1 MKILFAL
8 LLFPI
13 LMQGQLNSAFVS
25 KANLSYQ
32 KVQTSNEGMFAFE
45 QNNKIGYLDKNGN
58 VVIPAIYS
66 YDSTTPSYPV
76 IPFFYKGY
84 AKAIKDRKFGLI
96 DKTGKI
102 VIPIDYENI
111 SPYTEFGN
119 FVLVTKTIA
128 GKKNYGLMNL
138 QGKELIPVENEE
150 IKVDTNIA
158 LVKKNGKWGLFDKT
172 GNQLLPFDYNWL
184 AYSATDKVLLAEKG
198 TQYGVIDMTG
208 KWLFE
213 KTKSVYTL
221 YTSKYG
227 MVMCKV
233 SGKTGFLDLKGNEVI
248 ITRYDGAYD
257 FNSEGL
263 AMVYK
268 KKEGTTYT
276 NLYGYIDKK
285 GNEVIPLKYE
295 LLGTFFNGL
304 VEAKNPETNRYGY
317 MDKTGKWVLQ
327 PVYLDAKSFDG
338 SGGAWVKMTDDKY
351 HYINKTGKDL
361 GTLTEKGGIY
371 QTFGKDGF
379 AVYETTDYPYV
390 LIDKTGKVIKQ
401 IDDCDGIYNFSEGIA
416 GYKSKATGKYGFLD
430 LNGNK
435 IIPAEFDGF
444 TGFVEGVSKV
454 NKTIDGKTKYGY
466 IDNKGKIILPVLY
479 DYAQSFKDGWG
490 LIKKDNNYFFVDK
503 NGNLKEPPGKYDELS
518 EFRSGYALG
527 KFKGSD
533 VTPNTYHYINPK
545 LEIEFSVLAWQAYLF
560 WENVAVVSRD
570 NKIYELMNKKGEVFK
585 TLTGIETLTFCSE
598 GILAIREKGKWGYIN
613 DKGDV
618 IVTPKYD
625 TCTSFKYGYARIKM
639 GSKWGI
645 IDRSGTEVIGT
656 EYDGIYPGENGI
668 FIFYDKSWGIID
680 KSGKKAPDYFNSL
693 TTFEKDRALARLG
706 KTYTILK
713 SPLAKN

>member
-8 LLFPI
+8 LLSPI
-13 LMQGQLNSAFVS
+13 LMQSQLNPVFVS
-25 KANLSYQ
+25 KTNISYP
-32 KVQTSNEGMFAFE
+32 KVQVSYEGLFGFE
-45 QNNKIGYLDKNGN
+45 QNNKIGYMDKNGN

-66 YDSTTPSYPV
+66 YDSSITNLPT
-76 IPFFYKGY
+76 IPYFYKGY
-84 AKAIKDRKFGLI
+84 AKVVKDRKFGLI

-102 VIPIDYENI
+102 VIPVEHESIT
-111 SPYTEFGN
+111 PYTQLGN
-119 FVLVTKTIA
+119 FVLVTKTIS
-128 GKKNYGLMNL
+128 GKKKYGVLNL
-138 QGKELIPVENEE
+138 QNKELIPTDNED
-150 IKVDTNIA
+150 IKFDTNIVTA
-158 LVKKNGKWGLFDKT
+158 KKNGKWGLFDKN
-172 GNQLLPFDYNWL
+172 GKQLLPYEYNWL
-184 AYSATDKVLLAEKG
+184 SYSATDKVLVAEKG
-198 TQYGVIDMTG
+198 TQYGIIDLTG

-213 KTKSVYTL
+213 KAKTVFTL
-221 YTSKYG
+221 YASKYG

-248 ITRYDGAYD
+248 ISRYDGAYD
-257 FNSEGL
+257 FNSDGL

-268 KKEGTTYT
+268 KKEGSTYT

-285 GNEVIPLKYE
+285 GNEVIPLKFEY
-295 LLGTFFNGL
+295 LASFSNGML
-304 VEAKNPETNRYGY
+304 EAKNPETNRYGY

-327 PVYLDAKSFDG
+327 PVYLDAKSFDDF
-338 SGGAWVKMTDDKY
+338 GGAWVKMTDDKY

-361 GTLTEKGGIY
+361 GTLNEKGNVY
-371 QTFGKDGF
+371 QSFGKDGY
-379 AVYETTDYPYV
+379 AVYESTDIPYAI
-390 LIDKTGKVIKQ
+390 IDKNGKVIKL

-435 IIPAEFDGF
+435 IINAEYDGF
-444 TGFVEGVSKV
+444 TGFAEGVSKV

-466 IDNKGKIILPVLY
+466 IDNKGNIIVPVVY
-479 DYAQSFKDGWG
+479 EYAQAFKDGWG

-545 LEIEFSVLAWQAYLF
+545 LEIEFSIMAWQAYLF

-570 NKIYELMNKKGEVFK
+570 NKTYELMNKKGEVFK
-585 TLTGIETLTFCSE
+585 TLTGIETLSFCNE
-598 GILAIREKGKWGYIN
+598 GMLAIHEKGKWGYIN

-618 IVTPKYD
+618 IVSPKYD
-625 TCTSFKYGYARIKM
+625 TCTSFKYGYARIRM
-639 GSKWGI
+639 NSKWGI
-645 IDRSGTEVIGT
+645 IDKSGTEIIGT
-656 EYDGIYPGENGI
+656 EYEGIYPGENGT
-668 FIFYDKSWGIID
+668 FIFYDKNWGIID
-680 KSGKKAPDYFNSL
+680 KSGTKAQPYFNSL

-706 KTYTILK
+706 KTFTILK
-713 SPLAKN
+713 SPLLKN